1 MRRRVAMAVATTAAV
16 VGMVVG
22 TTSSANAALNVNW
35 NWAAGF
41 IPNLPNSAQTPPGAE
56 NVSKAGSKSTCDWQR
71 SPNKLPLILVHGTWE
86 QQRDNW
92 MAMSP
97 FFKNQGYCVYTFNY
111 GGNPGDVMW
120 GWQSIAKSGGEMND
134 YINRVKAA
142 TGAPQVDLVGHSQG
156 GVMPRYCIKY
166 EPGCMASV
174 RKFVA
179 LAGSNNGTTLS
190 GIAKLGKFLGL
201 LPAVSIVQPAA
212 IDQTIGSKFMQK
224 VNSCPDGTNY
234 NVCKG
239 DTVVYTSLQTN
250 GDQVVTPYTGAF
262 LSSEP
267 GVPASQVTNTLVNK
281 QCPLELAEHLG
292 MTYSQNVASRAAR
305 ALDGKTLPRCVVSL
319 PYLGG

>member
-1 MRRRVAMAVATTAAV
+1 MRRRLALAACTAVAVAGLVA
-16 VGMVVG
+16 G
-22 TTSSANAALNVNW
+22 TGANANAALNVNW

-56 NVSKAGSKSTCDWQR
+56 NVSKAGTTSSCNWKN

-97 FFKNQGYCVYTFNY
+97 YFKNKGYCVYTLNY

-120 GWQSIAKSGGEMND
+120 GWQGIANSAGQLNA

-142 TGAPQVDLVGHSQG
+142 TGATQVDIVGHSQG

-174 RKFVA
+174 RNFVG
-179 LAGSNNGTTLS
+179 LASSNNGTTLS
-190 GIAKLGKFLGL
+190 GLAKLGKAIGL
-201 LPAVSIVQPAA
+201 VDPLALVQPAA
-212 IDQTIGSKFMQK
+212 IDQTIGSDFMNK
-224 VNSCPDGTNY
+224 VNSCPTGAAA
-234 NVCKG
+234 NVCVG
-239 DTVVYTSLQTN
+239 DTVKYTVLETN

-262 LSSEP
+262 LSKQA
-267 GVPASQVTNTLVNK
+267 GVPASQVTNILVNN
-281 QCPLELAEHLG
+281 QCILETSEHLG
-292 MTYSQNVASRAAR
+292 MTYSQNVATRAAR
-305 ALDGKTLPRCVVSL
+305 ALDGKTAAKCVVSL
-319 PYLGG
+319 PYIGG